1 MAGVHPVSFTRFCL
15 GVLTL
20 LSLVLCYVPS
30 HAATIDADQVEYC
43 REDDTYTAT
52 GNVKVERGAVTV
64 RADRITLRREASE
77 VEASGRVVYEDA
89 DAVITAE
96 EAKLDLDSKTGVL
109 SKAVIFFRKDN
120 FWIAG
125 GEIEKVG
132 EGHYFTRKAAFTTC
146 DTEPGFSPAAFPG
159 SIIEG
164 GTQDFSERSAWCFK
178 ADDVDMRVGKDLAAR
193 NATYRIKGLPVLYTP
208 YLTAPLKAD
217 RQTGFLTPGIGN
229 SSTKGF
235 EFAPAFFWVID
246 DHMDATLH
254 LDYLSKRGAG
264 IGVEYRHL
272 TPEWLNTWYLTF
284 IRDREFDANFFSAT
298 GGARYNLGPVKI
310 FADVNYVNDFQYYQ
324 EYGYPALS
332 KLKSLPGLQGT
343 NRFLQSSAEA
353 SIPWSGSRAYLL
365 GQYWVDLSG
374 QDQEVPQ
381 KLPEVGYVL
390 NPTRLG
396 PLMVSFSSSL
406 ANFYREEGPRGAR
419 LDLNPAISYSFGQA
433 VQLFQSL
440 SLLGT
445 AYRLANAGEFDGT
458 ANRGT
463 FEYRAQALTR
473 FTKNYGALLHVVE
486 PSLQYSYI
494 PNTRDLPL
502 LDSRELLDNV
512 SQVEA
517 SLFSSLVS
525 SSFTLSGRLSQP
537 YDFNA
542 DEPFKHFQ
550 PTRLEIAFAGPVV
563 AQFDM
568 SYDIPRNQTER
579 IFSSLWLRVTDSVSV
594 YATENYDRT
603 NKINYYTAGI
613 ESPIGK
619 RLTAG
624 ASITYDATGPGLQFA
639 TVKAAYAEQ
648 CWGVNVL
655 LTRKPGSIQ
664 QSSEFSV
671 ALFIEL
677 KGLGKY
683 GLKSSL

>member
-1 MAGVHPVSFTRFCL
+1 
-15 GVLTL
+15 
-20 LSLVLCYVPS
+20 
-30 HAATIDADQVEYC
+30 
-43 REDDTYTAT
+43 
-52 GNVKVERGAVTV
+52 
-64 RADRITLRREASE
+64 
-77 VEASGRVVYEDA
+77 
-89 DAVITAE
+89 
-96 EAKLDLDSKTGVL
+96 
-109 SKAVIFFRKDN
+109 
-120 FWIAG
+120 
-125 GEIEKVG
+125 
-132 EGHYFTRKAAFTTC
+132 
-146 DTEPGFSPAAFPG
+146 
-159 SIIEG
+159 
-164 GTQDFSERSAWCFK
+164 
-178 ADDVDMRVGKDLAAR
+178 
-193 NATYRIKGLPVLYTP
+193 
-208 YLTAPLKAD
+208 
-217 RQTGFLTPGIGN
+217 
-229 SSTKGF
+229 
-235 EFAPAFFWVID
+235 
-246 DHMDATLH
+246 
-254 LDYLSKRGAG
+254 
-264 IGVEYRHL
+264 
-272 TPEWLNTWYLTF
+272 
-284 IRDREFDANFFSAT
+284 
-298 GGARYNLGPVKI
+298 
-310 FADVNYVNDFQYYQ
+310 
-324 EYGYPALS
+324 
-332 KLKSLPGLQGT
+332 
-343 NRFLQSSAEA
+343 
-353 SIPWSGSRAYLL
+353 
-365 GQYWVDLSG
+365 
-374 QDQEVPQ
+374 
-381 KLPEVGYVL
+381 
-390 NPTRLG
+390 
-396 PLMVSFSSSL
+396 
-406 ANFYREEGPRGAR
+406 
-419 LDLNPAISYSFGQA
+419 
-433 VQLFQSL
+433 
-440 SLLGT
+440 
-445 AYRLANAGEFDGT
+445 
-458 ANRGT
+458 
-463 FEYRAQALTR
+463 
-473 FTKNYGALLHVVE
+473 VE